1 MQRHAKAPLRS
12 CCWRF
17 HRAIHRC
24 LWNIWDCY
32 SKAESW
38 DWVGSLWICG
48 ICWDKIRGSVDHDD
62 DDDGGGG
69 GDGDYP
75 WWHSCWQWS
84 RSQCWPF
91 HLSREVQRLYLVIHL
106 RNFPS
111 DCCDH
116 CEHAFMQLTPMLLTH
131 QHWKLNAHLQ
141 CPSIWW
147 TSRWCSSALSW
158 RLWIT
163 TDPN

>member
-38 DWVGSLWICG
+38 DWAGSLWICG

-62 DDDGGGG
+62 DDDDGGGGG
-69 GDGDYP
+69 GDGGGDGDGDGDDDDDGDDGDDGGDDDDDDADADAAGAAAAGGGGDERR
-75 WWHSCWQWS
+75 WWKTMARCDDLMIQWKC
-84 RSQCWPF
+84 RQG
-91 HLSREVQRLYLVIHL
+91 V
-106 RNFPS
+106 
-111 DCCDH
+111 
-116 CEHAFMQLTPMLLTH
+116 LLFFVFFY
-131 QHWKLNAHLQ
+131 
-141 CPSIWW
+141 
-147 TSRWCSSALSW
+147 
-158 RLWIT
+158 
-163 TDPN
+163 